1 MTRIRISICILC
13 VMIGISI
20 FSAIWINKKCSHMIQ
35 EITVICQLLDNGN
48 SAEALNRAEI
58 FDTDWNNFRNKA
70 TVILKN
76 DLLTEIDCISAGIP
90 YLIRNDN
97 DESYTQLMELQHIIF
112 TLKNGEIPAFPR
124 IL

>member
-1 MTRIRISICILC
+1 
-13 VMIGISI
+13 
-20 FSAIWINKKCSHMIQ
+20 MIQ